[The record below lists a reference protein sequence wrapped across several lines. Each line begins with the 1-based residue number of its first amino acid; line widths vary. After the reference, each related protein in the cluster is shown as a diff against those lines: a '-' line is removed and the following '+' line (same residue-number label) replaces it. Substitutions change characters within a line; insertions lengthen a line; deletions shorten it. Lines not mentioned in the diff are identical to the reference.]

1 MFMDPQPYR
10 PVAESSIGRRY
21 RYPVAIILYLNITFC
36 EANNPVVI
44 QEQGLGPGQEGKP
57 VQLPDL
63 VVAEVEGVELVER
76 GAQVLD
82 DGDLVAP
89 QVQLPVPH
97 RVDILR
103 RSLNEVRG

>member
-1 MFMDPQPYR
+1 MYIDPQHYM
-10 PVAESSIGRRY
+10 PVDESSIGRRY
-21 RYPVAIILYLNITFC
+21 RYPVSELLYLNITLSK
-36 EANNPVVI
+36 ANNPVII
-44 QEQGLGPGQEGKP
+44 QEQGLGPRQEGKP

-103 RSLNEVRG
+103 RSLNEVRS